1 MRQFDHMF
9 SSSKNAP
16 RFLAASLITLRYCSH
31 RFTEVLFRDRGT
43 HATAPC
49 QTSQALREREGEKE
63 GEEDRSVAPVR
74 TPFALYTLLLYDLCR
89 CRRRRVV
96 IPLLN
101 RRRQTVRGVKYEPK
115 CRCSLLLLCPDS
127 LAAEPSQEGVSPWLS
142 ELTTDY

>member
-1 MRQFDHMF
+1 MPRPHVRQAKL
-9 SSSKNAP
+9 S
-16 RFLAASLITLRYCSH
+16 
-31 RFTEVLFRDRGT
+31 EG
-43 HATAPC
+43 
-49 QTSQALREREGEKE
+49 EREGER

-127 LAAEPSQEGVSPWLS
+127 LAAPVPRGGESVVKRVNDRL
-142 ELTTDY
+142 LTH